1 MHVRAA
7 YYWLG
12 FGSEKMVTGIA
23 ATSLGVH
30 ARACVCV
37 CVYVCVCVCVCGVSA
52 LQSVLL
58 AIV

>member
-30 ARACVCV
+30 AHARARVC
-37 CVYVCVCVCVCGVSA
+37 VCVCVCVCGVSA

>member
-30 ARACVCV
+30 AHARAR
-37 CVYVCVCVCVCGVSA
+37 VCVCVCVCVCVVF
-52 LQSVLL
+52 QPYKVFF
-58 AIV
+58 